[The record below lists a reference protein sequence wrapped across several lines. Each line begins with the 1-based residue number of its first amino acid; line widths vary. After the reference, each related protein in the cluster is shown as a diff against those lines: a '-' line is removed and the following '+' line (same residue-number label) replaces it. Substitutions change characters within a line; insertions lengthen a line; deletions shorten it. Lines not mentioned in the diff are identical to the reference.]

1 MMHSL
6 LVRARRTG
14 QGGFTL
20 IELLI
25 VMSLITVL
33 ASISLIAYRDSL
45 QRGREAVLKEN
56 LFRMREA
63 IDQYHADRGK
73 YPETLEDLVS
83 AGYMRRVPVD
93 PITQSETT
101 WEIVQAEPDP
111 NSFTVEPGVY
121 DVRSG
126 SEGVALDGTR
136 YNEW

>member
-93 PITQSETT
+93 PTTQSDAT